1 MDSVLAQELFEM
13 STCYSVSAMLHELV
27 TKVKMPYVIQTQF
40 SVLNVYLPV
49 NFSFAHMTEYL
60 FEYDELEDLES
71 DSICRFD
78 VPTYMNDL
86 FE

>member
-1 MDSVLAQELFEM
+1 MLFCKRNVAETGDKGEVLN
-13 STCYSVSAMLHELV
+13 
-27 TKVKMPYVIQTQF
+27 MPYVIQTQF